1 MKLMIKGSHKFLR
14 VAKNI
19 IIKLHKRIWKDN
31 KFRSSYNILYTLYYQ
46 NDINFEIYALKLK
59 LKVKFLCKQ

>member
-19 IIKLHKRIWKDN
+19 IIKLHKIIWKDN
-31 KFRSSYNILYTLYYQ
+31 KFRSSYNILCTLYNIYQ
-46 NDINFEIYALKLK
+46 NKSNIEIYALN
-59 LKVKFLCKQ
+59 KVKGKILM